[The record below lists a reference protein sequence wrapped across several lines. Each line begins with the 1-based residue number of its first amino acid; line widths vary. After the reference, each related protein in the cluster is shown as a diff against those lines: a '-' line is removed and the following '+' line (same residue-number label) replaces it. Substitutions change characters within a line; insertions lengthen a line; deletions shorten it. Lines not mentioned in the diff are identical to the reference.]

1 MALTGI
7 PLILL
12 AVLATAGAG
21 TATALLWSRYGR
33 WRLVSRTLGVLL
45 CEVLAVLTVGLAAN
59 RQELF
64 YPSWQALAGRTGTAG
79 ATSALPAGRLDDSFG
94 PGRLRLPW
102 RPPGSGAWRLRSPTQ
117 VTVPPTYP
125 TTHGAFPALLALGGQ
140 PTAAD
145 LVQVE
150 ANPGRQT
157 TAAALAGLPGRLARD
172 LRVTGHG
179 WVLVAAA
186 PAAVLATELIRA
198 DPGRFVALAIV
209 GMPPQG
215 FTSPPGV
222 AVAVAV
228 AASPPTRGG
237 PRSHPRHRPA
247 TPRHLPASPSHR
259 NASPSHRNA
268 SPRPLPASPR
278 PRAEARVAGTVPT
291 GVSYLTGGWAAA
303 TGWAVDQTAL
313 PLAAPEVLPTAEVP

>member
-12 AVLATAGAG
+12 AVLATAAVG

-45 CEVLAVLTVGLAAN
+45 CEVLAVLTVGLVAN
-59 RQELF
+59 RHEQF
-64 YPSWQALAGRTGTAG
+64 YPSWQALAGRTGTTGTTA
-79 ATSALPAGRLDDSFG
+79 APPAGRLDDSLG
-94 PGRLRLPW
+94 PDRLRLPW
-102 RPPGSGAWRLRSPTQ
+102 RPPSSVTWGLASPAQ
-117 VTVPPTYP
+117 VAVPQTYL

-140 PTAAD
+140 PTVAD
-145 LVQVE
+145 LVRVV

-157 TAAALAGLPGRLARD
+157 TAAALAGLPGRLAQD

-198 DPGRFVALAIV
+198 DPGQFAALAIV
-209 GMPPQG
+209 GTPPRG
-215 FTSPPGV
+215 FTPPPGV

-228 AASPPTRGG
+228 AVRPPTRGG
-237 PRSHPRHRPA
+237 PKNPARHGAASSRQGATSSRQGATSPRQGAESPRHGA
-247 TPRHLPASPSHR
+247 ASTPRRGDAG
-259 NASPSHRNA
+259 
-268 SPRPLPASPR
+268 
-278 PRAEARVAGTVPT
+278 VDGTVLT
-291 GVSYLTGGWAAA
+291 GVTYLTGSWAAA
-303 TGWAVDQTAL
+303 TSWAVDQTAL
-313 PLAAPEVLPTAEVP
+313 PLAAPEVLPTAEVR